1 MVEVSILGLLLG
13 LTRLV
18 LFGLSLGLTIIS
30 FQAYTQNGSKRLQY
44 AFIGFAFIA
53 MGVAVTNLNTQLLIS
68 GAGSSETLA
77 VSGVTLGPVI
87 TVFQIAATI
96 PFTVGFAMIYV
107 SLYR

>member
-18 LFGLSLGLTIIS
+18 LFGLSLGLTGIS
-30 FQAYTQNGSKRLQY
+30 FMAYRKNGSERLQY
-44 AFIGFAFIA
+44 AFIGFAFIS

-68 GAGSSETLA
+68 GVGTSEPLT
-77 VSGVTLGPVI
+77 VGGVTLGPVI
-87 TVFQIAATI
+87 TVFQIVATV